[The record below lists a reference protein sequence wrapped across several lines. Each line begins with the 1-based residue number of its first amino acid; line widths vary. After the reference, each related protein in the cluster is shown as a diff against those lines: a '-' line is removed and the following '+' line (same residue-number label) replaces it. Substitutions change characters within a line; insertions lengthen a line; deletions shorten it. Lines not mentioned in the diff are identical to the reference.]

1 MDYKKVLFGI
11 FAAIWIAGVLIQQ
24 IYWISTGI
32 YNIVTFIWAIVEL
45 GIIYLVFKLMEED

>member
-32 YNIVTFIWAIVEL
+32 YNIVTFIWTIVEL

>member
-1 MDYKKVLFGI
+1 MNYKKVLFGI
-11 FAAIWIAGVLIQQ
+11 FAVIWIAGVLIQQ

-45 GIIYLVFKLMEED
+45 GIIYLVVKAMEED

>member
-1 MDYKKVLFGI
+1 MNYKKVLFGI
-11 FAAIWIAGVLIQQ
+11 FVVIWIAGVLIQH

-45 GIIYLVFKLMEED
+45 GIIYLVVKSIEED